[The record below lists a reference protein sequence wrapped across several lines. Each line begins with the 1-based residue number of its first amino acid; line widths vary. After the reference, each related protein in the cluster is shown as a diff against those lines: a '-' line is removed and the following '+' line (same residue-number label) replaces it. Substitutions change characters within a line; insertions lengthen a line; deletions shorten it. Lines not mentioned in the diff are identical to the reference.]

1 MQKMSIYHKIKR
13 RWQEE
18 NGFSALYLA
27 LALFI
32 LLGMGAIAIDGSN
45 AYLERRRM
53 QTAADA
59 AALAGTRILAL
70 GGDEGDITDE
80 VEAIADAIGD
90 GNLAWTYNGDQQLQY
105 ADSGSLDITWNYTQD
120 QKGVDVAIANDSAT
134 FFANILG
141 YDTITATASANAAYE
156 PIVTVDNLIPLTIN
170 GCDCVDFDEMPV
182 SIDEED
188 FAPEV
193 LTIYQVGNATENSVN
208 YTLYLEGLDPA
219 YPSGAA
225 NRAYYMFSDK
235 DSAGT
240 FTFYGDGTARLEQT
254 VTNVNGDG
262 FVVDLLFSGQ
272 TTTAPDNQ
280 SPKCASSCATAS
292 DWQYYTATSGTLTG
306 VSGQRYAGTVINV
319 TRRGAAFQIGT
330 DAHQKSPS
338 GKFGASGD
346 LTLEVAQQPSSGGI
360 TLQTGTQASR
370 VEMTLDNDG
379 VEETCDLYPIALHT
393 STLDG
398 KTSGTSLVNI
408 YNGAGTGNFGWL
420 TWFGSPNVPTL
431 ATSLMPPG
439 DSNTYVN
446 PNDSSDTN
454 VTVGDWVQGSPGV
467 SNASSV
473 RAALDELMKYD
484 ITVPVWDQSTGTGNN
499 LNYRV
504 AAFANVRITAYRLPS
519 QNRITA
525 TFLGY
530 NTTCTTFTYPPP
542 PPPTDG
548 EPCQLAWLDWNG
560 GIASNGETAGYLN
573 DPSLSGFVEVGDTV
587 PAGPNVENVNQ
598 VTDALAQWLNKSMT
612 IAMYDDG
619 DQENGYQICGFAQF
633 TMTDYDFSSLPK
645 WLQGQFTFGVVR
657 GETDP
662 DAPDYGLRGIRFQ

>member
-262 FVVDLLFSGQ
+262 FVVDLLFS
-272 TTTAPDNQ
+272 
-280 SPKCASSCATAS
+280 
-292 DWQYYTATSGTLTG
+292 
-306 VSGQRYAGTVINV
+306 
-319 TRRGAAFQIGT
+319 
-330 DAHQKSPS
+330 
-338 GKFGASGD
+338 
-346 LTLEVAQQPSSGGI
+346 
-360 TLQTGTQASR
+360 
-370 VEMTLDNDG
+370 
-379 VEETCDLYPIALHT
+379 
-393 STLDG
+393 
-398 KTSGTSLVNI
+398 
-408 YNGAGTGNFGWL
+408 
-420 TWFGSPNVPTL
+420 
-431 ATSLMPPG
+431 
-439 DSNTYVN
+439 
-446 PNDSSDTN
+446 
-454 VTVGDWVQGSPGV
+454 
-467 SNASSV
+467 
-473 RAALDELMKYD
+473 
-484 ITVPVWDQSTGTGNN
+484 
-499 LNYRV
+499 
-504 AAFANVRITAYRLPS
+504 
-519 QNRITA
+519 
-525 TFLGY
+525 
-530 NTTCTTFTYPPP
+530 
-542 PPPTDG
+542 
-548 EPCQLAWLDWNG
+548 
-560 GIASNGETAGYLN
+560 
-573 DPSLSGFVEVGDTV
+573 
-587 PAGPNVENVNQ
+587 
-598 VTDALAQWLNKSMT
+598 
-612 IAMYDDG
+612 
-619 DQENGYQICGFAQF
+619 
-633 TMTDYDFSSLPK
+633 
-645 WLQGQFTFGVVR
+645 
-657 GETDP
+657 
-662 DAPDYGLRGIRFQ
+662 

>member
-1 MQKMSIYHKIKR
+1 MIDMQKVPVHHIIKR
-13 RWQEE
+13 CRQEE
-18 NGFSALYLA
+18 KGASALYLA
-27 LALFI
+27 LVLFI
-32 LLGMGAIAIDGSN
+32 LMGMGAIAIDGSS

-70 GGDEGDITDE
+70 GGDADDITDE
-80 VEAIADAIGD
+80 VEGIAVANGA
-90 GNLAWTYNGDQQLQY
+90 GNLTWTRDGDNVQFAGNSQLHV
-105 ADSGSLDITWNYTQD
+105 SWSYTQD
-120 QKGVDVAIANDSAT
+120 QNGVDVAIANDSAT
-134 FFANILG
+134 YFARILG
-141 YDTITATASANAAYE
+141 YDTITATASADAAHE

-188 FAPEV
+188 FAPDV

-235 DSAGT
+235 DGAGN
-240 FTFYGDGTARLEQT
+240 FTLYGDGTALLEQT

-262 FVVDLLFSGQ
+262 FIVELLFSGQ
-272 TTTAPDNQ
+272 TTTAPDNA
-280 SPKCASSCATAS
+280 SPNCAGSCSTG
-292 DWQYYTATSGTLTG
+292 DWHYYTATSGTLTG
-306 VSGQRYAGTVINV
+306 ISGQRYAGAVINV
-319 TRRGAAFQIGT
+319 TRRDAAFQVGT
-330 DAHQKSPS
+330 DAHQKNPA
-338 GKFGASGD
+338 GKFGASGN
-346 LTLEVAQQPSSGGI
+346 LTLEIVQQPSGDI
-360 TLQTGTQASR
+360 TLETSTQASR
-370 VEMTLDNDG
+370 LELTLDNDG

-398 KTSGTSLVNI
+398 KATGAELGDI

-431 ATSLMPPG
+431 ATSLTPPG
-439 DSNTYVN
+439 DSDTYVN

-454 VTVGDWVQGSPGV
+454 VSVGDWVQGSPGV

-473 RAALDELMKYD
+473 RAALDELMQYD
-484 ITVPVWDQSTGTGNN
+484 ITVPVWDQSTATGNN
-499 LNYRV
+499 LTYRV
-504 AAFANVRITAYRLPS
+504 AAFANVRITDYRLPN

-525 TFLGY
+525 NFLGY

-560 GIASNGETAGYLN
+560 GIASNGELADYLN
-573 DPSLSGFVEVGDTV
+573 DPSLSGFAEVGDTV
-587 PAGPNVENVNQ
+587 PAGPNVENVKQ
-598 VTDALAQWLNKSMT
+598 VTDALEQWLNKPAL

-633 TMTDYDFSSLPK
+633 TMTDYDFASLPQ
-645 WLQGQFTFGVVR
+645 WLQGQFTLGVTR

>member
-1 MQKMSIYHKIKR
+1 MKKMTLYHQFKR

-18 NGFSALYLA
+18 RGVSALYFA
-27 LALFI
+27 LVLFI
-32 LLGMGAIAIDGSN
+32 LLGMGAIALDGSN
-45 AYLERRRM
+45 LYLERRRM

-70 GGDEGDITDE
+70 GGNAAAITDE
-80 VEAIADAIGD
+80 VKGMAVANGA
-90 GNLAWTYNGDQQLQY
+90 GNLAWTQNSDKNVVFI
-105 ADSGSLDITWNYTQD
+105 DSDALAVSWDYTPD
-120 QKGVDVAIANDSAT
+120 QKGVDVAIANTSAT
-134 FFANILG
+134 FFARVLG

-156 PIVTVDNLIPLTIN
+156 PIISVDNLVPLTIN
-170 GCDCVDFDEMPV
+170 GCDCVDFDAMPV

-188 FAPEV
+188 FAPAV

-240 FTFYGDGTARLEQT
+240 FTVYGNGTALLEQT

-262 FVVDLLFSGQ
+262 FVVELLFSGQ
-272 TTTAPDNQ
+272 TTTAPDSD
-280 SPKCASSCATAS
+280 SPNCAGSCSTG

-306 VSGQRYAGTVINV
+306 VSGQRYAGAVINV
-319 TRRGAAFQIGT
+319 TRRGAAFQVGT
-330 DAHQKSPS
+330 DAHQQSPT
-338 GKFGASGD
+338 GKFGAGGN
-346 LTLEVAQQPSSGGI
+346 LTLDVVQQPSSGSI
-360 TLQTGTQASR
+360 TLQTSTQASR
-370 VEMTLDNDG
+370 VALTLNSDG

-398 KTSGTSLVNI
+398 KTAGATLVDI

-420 TWFGSPNVPTL
+420 TWYGSPNVPTL
-431 ATSLMPPG
+431 ATSLTPPG
-439 DSNTYVN
+439 DSDTYVN

-473 RAALDELMKYD
+473 RNALDQLMQID
-484 ITVPVWDQSTGTGNN
+484 ITVPVWNQSTGTGNN

-504 AAFANVRITAYRLPS
+504 AAFANVRITGYHLPN
-519 QNRITA
+519 QNRISA

-542 PPPTDG
+542 PPPVDG

-560 GIASNGETAGYLN
+560 GIASDGELAGDLN
-573 DPSLSGFVEVGDTV
+573 DPSHSGFVSVGDTV
-587 PAGPNVENVNQ
+587 PAGPAVANVKL
-598 VTDALAQWLNKSMT
+598 VTDALEQWLDKPMT

-633 TMTDYDFSSLPK
+633 TMTDYDFAALPE
-645 WLQGQFTFGVVR
+645 WLQGQFTVDVAN

-662 DAPDYGLRGIRFQ
+662 DAPDFGLRGVRFQ

>member
-1 MQKMSIYHKIKR
+1 MQRESVYHKIKR

-18 NGFSALYLA
+18 RGVSALYFA
-27 LALFI
+27 FILFI
-32 LLGMGAIAIDGSN
+32 LLGMGAIAIDGSS

-59 AALAGTRILAL
+59 ASLAGTRILAL
-70 GGDEGDITDE
+70 GGNANDITKE
-80 VEAIADAIGD
+80 VEAIAVANGT
-90 GNLAWTYNGDQQLQY
+90 GNLAWTYDGDKNIQY
-105 ADSGSLDITWNYTQD
+105 AGGSDLEVEWSYTHD
-120 QKGVDVAIANDSAT
+120 QKGVEVDVANDSET
-134 FFANILG
+134 FFARILG
-141 YDTITATASANAAYE
+141 YDKLTATGNADAAHE
-156 PIVTVDNLIPLTIN
+156 PIITVDNLIPLTIN
-170 GCDCVDFDEMPV
+170 GCDCVDFDQMPAA
-182 SIDEED
+182 IDAED
-188 FAPEV
+188 FAPNV

-240 FTFYGDGTARLEQT
+240 FTVYGDGTALLEQT

-262 FVVDLLFSGQ
+262 FVVELLFSGQ
-272 TTTAPDNQ
+272 TTTAPDSA
-280 SPKCASSCATAS
+280 SPNCAGACTTS
-292 DWQYYTATSGTLTG
+292 DWQYYTMTSGTLTG
-306 VSGQRYAGTVINV
+306 ISGQRYAGAVIDV
-319 TRRGAAFQIGT
+319 TRRDAAFQVGT

-338 GKFGASGD
+338 GKFGGSGN
-346 LTLEVAQQPSSGGI
+346 LTLDVAQQPSSGSI
-360 TLQTGTQASR
+360 TLQTSTQASR
-370 VEMTLDNDG
+370 LEMTLSQDG

-398 KTSGTSLVNI
+398 KATGTALGNI
-408 YNGAGTGNFGWL
+408 FNGAGTGNFGWL

-431 ATSLMPPG
+431 ATSLTPPG
-439 DSNTYVN
+439 DSDTYVN

-473 RAALDELMKYD
+473 RAALDTLKTID

-504 AAFANVRITAYRLPS
+504 AAFANVRITDYRLPS
-519 QNRITA
+519 QNRISA

-530 NTTCTTFTYPPP
+530 NTTCTTFVYPPP
-542 PPPTDG
+542 PPPVDG

-560 GIASNGETAGYLN
+560 GLASNSETAGYLN
-573 DPSLSGFVEVGDTV
+573 DPTLSGFVSVGDTV
-587 PAGPNVENVNQ
+587 PAGPVVENVKQ
-598 VTDALAQWLNKSMT
+598 VTDALEAWLDKPMT

-633 TMTDYDFSSLPK
+633 TMTEYDFAALPK
-645 WLQGQFTFGVVR
+645 WLQGQFTLGMAQ

-662 DAPDYGLRGIRFQ
+662 DAPDFGLRGIRFQ